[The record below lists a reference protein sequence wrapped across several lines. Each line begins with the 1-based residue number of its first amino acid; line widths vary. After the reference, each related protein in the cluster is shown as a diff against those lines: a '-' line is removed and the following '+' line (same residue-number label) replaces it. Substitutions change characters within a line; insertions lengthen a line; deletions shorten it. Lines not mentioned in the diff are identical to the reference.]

1 MKMVILNIINSILRI
16 KDGLFKNW
24 FSNEPLAD
32 YQKNPNF
39 ETFQAANAD
48 FDKAIKADPN
58 DEFSS
63 IMRAYLLSM
72 ELDRSLQYF
81 EQNIDSLETGTKFQY
96 ANLLLGMNRFEDA
109 LKVYDI
115 ITEAIPK
122 WSCPWRHKGETLMK
136 LDRWEEAETA
146 TQKSI
151 DVRPDHYDAFVQL
164 AEIQKHLDKKEAALK
179 SIEKAVSLMD
189 ENDEEEISKNYIYQ
203 LYADILLLNN
213 MQDKADAIQMKI
225 K

>member
-1 MKMVILNIINSILRI
+1 
-16 KDGLFKNW
+16 
-24 FSNEPLAD
+24 
-32 YQKNPNF
+32 
-39 ETFQAANAD
+39 
-48 FDKAIKADPN
+48 
-58 DEFSS
+58 
-63 IMRAYLLSM
+63 
-72 ELDRSLQYF
+72 
-81 EQNIDSLETGTKFQY
+81 
-96 ANLLLGMNRFEDA
+96 
-109 LKVYDI
+109 
-115 ITEAIPK
+115 
-122 WSCPWRHKGETLMK
+122 MK